1 VSIRPLRQSVRP
13 SLIFWAI
20 VAITAV
26 GGVIAWLSPVS
37 SAGRPSPLAYVGVF
51 TFVVFGWLVS
61 LCLHEFG
68 HAFTAWRYGDHDVE
82 VRGYLT
88 LNPLKY
94 SNPML
99 SLGLPVLFI
108 ALGGIGLPGGAV
120 YVRTSWM
127 TPRQRT
133 TVSLAGPFANVVL
146 AILLLVLT
154 RVLWDPDHVV
164 FWGGVAFL
172 GFLQVT
178 AVILNLLPIPGLDGY
193 SALEP
198 HLSPDTQRSL
208 QPFKQWGFLILL
220 LLLIAPSLNRWFF
233 SVVFWFFD
241 LSGVPS
247 FLVSAG
253 SQLTRFWSAWF

>member
-1 VSIRPLRQSVRP
+1 VNIRPIRQSVRP

-20 VAITAV
+20 VAVTVI
-26 GGVIAWLSPVS
+26 GGVLAWFVPVPPD
-37 SAGRPSPLAYVGVF
+37 GRPPVLAYVAVF

-68 HAFTAWRYGDHDVE
+68 HAYTAWKYGDQDVE

-94 SNPML
+94 SNPLL

-120 YVRTSWM
+120 YVRTRWM
-127 TPRQRT
+127 TKRQRT
-133 TVSLAGPFANVVL
+133 IVSLAGPFANVVL
-146 AILLLVLT
+146 AVALLIPVAIFFDEGHL
-154 RVLWDPDHVV
+154 V
-164 FWGGVAFL
+164 FWAAVAFL

-178 AVILNLLPIPGLDGY
+178 AVLLNLLPIPGLDGY

-198 HLSPDTQRSL
+198 HLSPDTQRAL
-208 QPFKQWGFLILL
+208 EPVKQWGFLILL
-220 LLLIAPSLNRWFF
+220 LLLFAPLLNQWFF
-233 SVVFWFFD
+233 SVVYWFVELF
-241 LSGVPS
+241 GVPGQ
-247 FLVSAG
+247 LAHIG
-253 SQLTRFWSAWF
+253 GQLTRFWSAWF